1 MANDK
6 KQKQITIYLDYEDY
20 EKLSLLAK
28 NKLDKASQ
36 YIKKLVIRNI
46 QDNQTFFINNVDGV
60 DSVDV
65 DSSYTIKSS
74 I

>member
-6 KQKQITIYLDYEDY
+6 KQKQVTIYLDYEDY

>member
-6 KQKQITIYLDYEDY
+6 KQKQVTIYLDFEDY